1 MDEVRSHCEGNKGHI
16 LSATPYALREAWSRT
31 RSRACRVPRG
41 RDRRTAANEPAASLG
56 GNKIFLEFDSDSGCT
71 TLCKGTYY
79 VLGRVNLV
87 VCELCVD
94 KEHQK

>member
-1 MDEVRSHCEGNKGHI
+1 MERDAERS
-16 LSATPYALREAWSRT
+16 LPSA
-31 RSRACRVPRG
+31 RG

-56 GNKIFLEFDSDSGCT
+56 GNNLFLEFDSDRGCT

-79 VLGRVNLV
+79 VLGRVDLI